1 MTPTQEETL
10 QAELEALKASLPEVA
25 RKARDEA
32 LEEAESEANRL
43 GREAST
49 EVERSNPDDASGHRD
64 YWLGQATMAGKIRAE
79 LRALKS
85 EP

>member
-32 LEEAESEANRL
+32 LEEAARVATAEAERIGNEQVR
-43 GREAST
+43 GAA
-49 EVERSNPDDASGHRD
+49 VEWVA
-64 YWLGQATMAGKIRAE
+64 RAIS
-79 LRALKS
+79 ALKS
-85 EP
+85 KP